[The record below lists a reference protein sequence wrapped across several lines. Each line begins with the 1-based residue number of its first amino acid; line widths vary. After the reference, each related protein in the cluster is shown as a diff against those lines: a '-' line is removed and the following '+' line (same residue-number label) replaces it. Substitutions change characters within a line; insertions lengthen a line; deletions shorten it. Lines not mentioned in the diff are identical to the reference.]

1 MRLAEKVI
9 AVVAVVVVV
18 VVVLA
23 LAVVIFVFLR
33 GGERVGVRELVQE
46 RVAEEGAGAERGE
59 RERDDADASRARF
72 GGRLILRGAS
82 IRDEG
87 EERERDERDAR
98 RRERREEG
106 LRAEGP
112 RARRGVCFAGRIVT
126 ATVIVMV
133 VVMVMVMVIVIVM
146 VVVVV
151 VDLGAARVRRGAGVF
166 SRRLLRLLV
175 SRRGLLRRVARRVD
189 RRGAP
194 PRLDAR
200 QRDVADDENV
210 RG

>member
-23 LAVVIFVFLR
+23 FAVVSFVFLR

-87 EERERDERDAR
+87 EQRESDERDAR

-126 ATVIVMV
+126 ATVI
-133 VVMVMVMVIVIVM
+133 VMVMVIVIVM

>member
-23 LAVVIFVFLR
+23 FAVVIFVFLR

-133 VVMVMVMVIVIVM
+133 VVIVIVIVM

-166 SRRLLRLLV
+166 SRRLLRLPV

>member
-18 VVVLA
+18 VVLA
-23 LAVVIFVFLR
+23 FAVVIFVFLR

-82 IRDEG
+82 TRDEG

-133 VVMVMVMVIVIVM
+133 VVIVMVMVMVIVM

-166 SRRLLRLLV
+166 SRGSSASS
-175 SRRGLLRRVARRVD
+175 SRAAVCSGASRARRPP
-189 RRGAP
+189 RAP